1 MRVNDLKI
9 VYLEPAWRLRKMSYI
24 QAFFTSP
31 PEGYRFVAYSV
42 IQDKGYQVL
51 SKYGFSFKIQ
61 RRLAQ
66 LLPLQLLK
74 SYVETLKKPPN
85 GAVLTYALDHL
96 ILRKEPW
103 ILEMTFDV
111 PYVLCGSTKWLKKL
125 RNNVRRILLS
135 DNCRKII
142 FQLEKGRQAF
152 LYQLGE
158 DLMDKTEVIPRGE
171 FSRAFKKKYDNKLVR
186 LLFVNSA
193 NISDEFSFYI
203 KGGAEVVTAF
213 LILNKIYKDI
223 ELILRTVIPKSFKN
237 MLSKFK
243 NVRII
248 EKPIPWKELEKEYT
262 SADIF
267 IHPHYGNL
275 SHALLDAMSYGLPI
289 ITTDTWATSEI
300 IEDNKTG
307 FLVHNPVA
315 ARFTEGP
322 ILHFDDPLYLKEV
335 LKAPN
340 KEIVKGI
347 VEKASIL
354 IEDPKLR
361 RRLGEAARSEIEY
374 GRHSIKER
382 NRKLK
387 EILDNIT

>member
-1 MRVNDLKI
+1 
-9 VYLEPAWRLRKMSYI
+9 
-24 QAFFTSP
+24 
-31 PEGYRFVAYSV
+31 
-42 IQDKGYQVL
+42 
-51 SKYGFSFKIQ
+51 
-61 RRLAQ
+61 
-66 LLPLQLLK
+66 
-74 SYVETLKKPPN
+74 
-85 GAVLTYALDHL
+85 
-96 ILRKEPW
+96 
-103 ILEMTFDV
+103 MTFDV